1 MNDIQWHRSLNP
13 LYSVPFPQYSAVS
26 RLILRILYSTDVG
39 SLAGSGQCLMADF
52 RYLRIDRGISW
63 KIVRLV
69 ELWMV
74 YFHLLDCNSEFLE
87 NEENVIVIGS

>member
-1 MNDIQWHRSLNP
+1 MTDIQWHRSLNP
-13 LYSVPFPQYSAVS
+13 FYSVPFPQYSAVS
-26 RLILRILYSTDVG
+26 RLILGYLLHGCRELT
-39 SLAGSGQCLMADF
+39 GSGQCLMADF

-74 YFHLLDCNSEFLE
+74 YFHLLDCNSEFLLRRRKTKRM
-87 NEENVIVIGS
+87 